1 MTSVVK
7 QILEYLLLK
16 YLFISSFLTFS
27 IISSFSFSISMFSS
41 SRSPSVISE
50 STSLIIIGA
59 GPGAGGGENDEGM
72 LSYKKYKDK
81 IVRYL
86 L

>member
-1 MTSVVK
+1 
-7 QILEYLLLK
+7 
-16 YLFISSFLTFS
+16 
-27 IISSFSFSISMFSS
+27 MFSS